1 MAARL
6 VSDPAASQRFELVT
20 SGSTAITR
28 GALVFI
34 TFASD
39 RVDPATST
47 TGTTITNIG
56 VAAETIAS
64 TGTEI
69 DVILLNPSQIWEIDC
84 AADTAAN
91 QVLNRHS
98 MSTSL
103 VVDNTGT
110 DISTTLGIWLMLA
123 RVGAAG
129 DRKALFKPLLTNQ
142 VTA

>member
-69 DVILLNPSQIWEIDC
+69 DLILLNPSQICEIVC
-84 AADTAAN
+84 AADTASN

-110 DISTTLGIWLMLA
+110 DIS
-123 RVGAAG
+123 
-129 DRKALFKPLLTNQ
+129 
-142 VTA
+142 